1 MLGLE
6 ELWRGPTVLDL
17 EGGVITPKISHT
29 PHTAT
34 EAQRGEALA
43 TAAQPDPGLSAS
55 PVLLPGAVMLPLGL
69 LAGSLGTERR
79 ACVGVGMGTGQHHGI
94 APEN

>member
-17 EGGVITPKISHT
+17 EGGCHHSQNLTRAPEQLWV
-29 PHTAT
+29 HTAT

-43 TAAQPDPGLSAS
+43 TATQPDPGPSAS
-55 PVLLPGAVMLPLGL
+55 PVPLPGAVMLPSGL

-79 ACVGVGMGTGQHHGI
+79 ACVGVHT
-94 APEN
+94 ENC